1 MLFAP
6 TPVALYTSEVC
17 LKHEPG
23 WFNPERPERLSG
35 LLEAMRTEWSS
46 EFAGLLS
53 IHEPES
59 DATPEQLLRVH
70 TPAHLARLDDA
81 FGRVGGILTPRVNL
95 DADTIVSAGTQAAA
109 RRAAGLVVAAVDE
122 VFGASPSGVSRA
134 FVMVRPPGH
143 HAEPDRAMGFCLYNN
158 VMVGAAHAQAA
169 AHLALHRSCTHTPRA
184 LAYNGLP
191 PPNDSYLNI
200 GGGARRRRTAW
211 GASPSSTSTCIT
223 ATAAPP
229 PAGPTRRASTPR
241 HTRRGSSPQVRMGTP
256 SGGGGQGKG

>member
-95 DADTIVSAGTQAAA
+95 DADTIVAAAEAAGVQPRERRRDDRRGVQRMESRSDRGARNAVAGQNLGTAGTQDSLAFI
-109 RRAAGLVVAAVDE
+109 AGCKVKGNAKMKKIITYL
-122 VFGASPSGVSRA
+122 
-134 FVMVRPPGH
+134 
-143 HAEPDRAMGFCLYNN
+143 CLQY
-158 VMVGAAHAQAA
+158 
-169 AHLALHRSCTHTPRA
+169 
-184 LAYNGLP
+184 
-191 PPNDSYLNI
+191 
-200 GGGARRRRTAW
+200 
-211 GASPSSTSTCIT
+211 
-223 ATAAPP
+223 
-229 PAGPTRRASTPR
+229 
-241 HTRRGSSPQVRMGTP
+241 
-256 SGGGGQGKG
+256 